1 MANSS
6 NRDYSRHEQLD
17 VRRTPTRGHRAAAVR
32 TLICMQPYPTEG
44 HFGVEVNSWGVSLI
58 APLLPYLVS
67 CEA

>member
-6 NRDYSRHEQLD
+6 NRDYSRHEQLY

-44 HFGVEVNSWGVSLI
+44 HFGVEVNS
-58 APLLPYLVS
+58 
-67 CEA
+67 